1 MRTTLRE
8 CIGNGITAKNLEPG
22 EAISLQDLKPRG
34 EDDDPLV
41 VTRPDG
47 STEQMILKEGE
58 FQTSKTFLP
67 GIYTI
72 EGLKDLNEKPVTKI
86 FTVVRAESE
95 SNLSPVEAT
104 LATDLVTGKNFQPGE
119 QVASEDEGKW
129 PLAIW
134 FAIIAGL
141 LFLSEAFLSYRLA
154 RRRIDSSGRIELKP
168 VY

>member
-1 MRTTLRE
+1 MSKVYF
-8 CIGNGITAKNLEPG
+8 CIIALAFLSMFTGYSHFCVRQQPEITKPFRVIHSRKLCFPILIVALQ
-22 EAISLQDLKPRG
+22 IS
-34 EDDDPLV
+34 
-41 VTRPDG
+41 
-47 STEQMILKEGE
+47 MIIK
-58 FQTSKTFLP
+58 
-67 GIYTI
+67 
-72 EGLKDLNEKPVTKI
+72 GLKDLNEKPITKS

-95 SNLSPVEAT
+95 SNLSPMEAT

-141 LFLSEAFLSYRLA
+141 LFLSEAFLSHRLA